1 VRVLA
6 ISLTY
11 TVKTKEMSGARQAAA
26 HVEGT
31 STTIEPLIGK
41 KEIAT
46 TLGVSVRLLER
57 LISGGRFPAPDVV
70 FCRLP
75 RWRSQTVRG
84 WIEQGGPT
92 S

>member
-11 TVKTKEMSGARQAAA
+11 TMKAKEMCGARQAAA

-31 STTIEPLIGK
+31 LTPIEPLIGK

-70 FCRLP
+70 FSRLP
-75 RWRSQTVRG
+75 RWRRETVRE
-84 WIEQGGPT
+84 WIERGGQ
-92 S
+92 SA

>member
-1 VRVLA
+1 V

-11 TVKTKEMSGARQAAA
+11 TVNTTKMSGARQAAA
-26 HVEGT
+26 HVEST
-31 STTIEPLIGK
+31 SIAIEPLIGK

-70 FCRLP
+70 FSRLP
-75 RWRSQTVRG
+75 RWRRETVRE
-84 WIEQGGPT
+84 WIERGGQT
-92 S
+92 A